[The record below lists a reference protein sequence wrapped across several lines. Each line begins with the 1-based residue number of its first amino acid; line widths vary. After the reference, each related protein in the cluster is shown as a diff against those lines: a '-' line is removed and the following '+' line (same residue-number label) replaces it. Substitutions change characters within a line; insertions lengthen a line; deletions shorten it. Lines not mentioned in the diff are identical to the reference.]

1 MNFYYRFRLA
11 LKASLMLCAFALS
24 GAALAHSSSN
34 SYLTLSL
41 DNGQPILRTDISLRD
56 IDLRLDLDQNRDG
69 QVQWSEVQARNA
81 DLTQWMQQGLS
92 VTAPNGACSLIAQ
105 DLLASQHS
113 DGYHLSTLWSVA
125 CPSGT
130 SVPGTALTFTYSLI
144 FDQDNLHRGLLRLD
158 IPGSENSYLLSP
170 DKTSA
175 TILGAPETAWS
186 VLKRYIVE
194 GVWHIW
200 IGADHILFLLSLL
213 LLAPLASQR
222 KPVWHWHAL
231 GHFKPALSDVLA
243 VVTAFTVAHSITLS
257 LSVLQLIEPPA
268 SIIEPVIALSVVLAA
283 LNNLMGWFA
292 FRRWQLALVFGL
304 IHGFGFANVLL
315 DLGLPT
321 KELAVALGGFNVG
334 VELGQLA
341 IVAAF
346 LPVAWT
352 LRSTRFYRW
361 AVVVGGSVAIA
372 IIGSVWLV
380 TRLIS

>member
-1 MNFYYRFRLA
+1 MNLHRLRMA
-11 LKASLMLCAFALS
+11 FQASLLLCVLVLS
-24 GAALAHSSSN
+24 GTAWAHSSSN

-41 DNGQPILRTDISLRD
+41 SNGQPTLRTDISLRD

-69 QVQWSEVQARNA
+69 LVQWSEVQLRNA
-81 DLTQWMQQGLS
+81 DLTQWMQQGLALTS
-92 VTAPNGACSLIAQ
+92 PDGACTLTAQ

-113 DGYHLSTLWSVA
+113 DGYYLSTQWAIA
-125 CPSGT
+125 CPAGT
-130 SVPGTALTFTYSLI
+130 AVPGTPLTLAYSLI

-158 IPGSENSYLLSP
+158 IAGAENSYLLSP
-170 DKTSA
+170 EQPTA
-175 TILGAPETAWS
+175 TVLGATESAFS
-186 VLKRYIVE
+186 VLKRYIIE

-222 KPVWHWHAL
+222 QPVWHWRAL
-231 GHFKPALSDVLA
+231 HQLKPAVTDVLA

-257 LSVLQLIEPPA
+257 LSVLQWLEPPV
-268 SIIEPVIALSVVLAA
+268 SIIEPIIALSVVLAA

-315 DLGLPT
+315 DLGLPA

-346 LPVAWT
+346 FPLAWV

-361 AVVVGGSVAIA
+361 AIVVAGSTAIA
-372 IIGSVWLV
+372 TMGTIWLI
-380 TRLIS
+380 TRLMG